1 MNYAALASA
10 ASVNL
15 NLDLIR
21 QNNLRYLEEQVTD
34 LAVAYLNA
42 VRADDTETAELLKA
56 RGVEMRRRLRIA
68 QQRDRLG

>member
-21 QNNLRYLEEQVTD
+21 RNNLTWLEEQVTD
-34 LAVAYLNA
+34 LAVAYLTA
-42 VRADDTETAELLKA
+42 TQAGDEETAALLKA
-56 RGVEMRRRLRIA
+56 RGTEMRLRLRRA